1 MKNPIVKLTFVLLF
15 VLSATYLAV
24 SWRGLL
30 GAGRGDSDFPAKT
43 SWAGD
48 PIWASIRVTSAM
60 TAWQNFILRKKAG
73 WKSHWW
79 IRTPPRAAGVKEHD
93 VILTVNGNKVESVE
107 QLRRMIREIPSG
119 RTVAIGISR
128 NGQPMTLKAVL
139 ADRKRAF
146 AVGPNNFHFEVPAVP
161 AIPSIPA
168 VPEFDAPV
176 SVVVVHSSVR
186 SGLMVENLTPQL
198 GDFLG
203 AKNGQGVL
211 VRSVEKGSR
220 AEKAGFR
227 AGDVIVKVNGEAIND
242 SGDFGHA
249 LRGREK
255 NAVNVNII
263 RDKKEQTL
271 TLTLPE
277 RKQGR
282 IEETL
287 GPSVNAEMMVDLSDV
302 DAEIAEVQPQIA
314 LAVRQVQNVKP
325 VLEKVKAELLQQR
338 KEIQEQVEK
347 VMRMRAGRGYLVSSR
362 IHGPDGTA
370 KASCAR

>member
-24 SWRGLL
+24 SYS
-30 GAGRGDSDFPAKT
+30 GAGRGEGFGFSSEDFLGGGSYLGVDTRDISNDRLAELHLKEESGVEVTLVDQDAPA
-43 SWAGD
+43 G
-48 PIWASIRVTSAM
+48 
-60 TAWQNFILRKKAG
+60 
-73 WKSHWW
+73 
-79 IRTPPRAAGVKEHD
+79 AAGVKEHD

-347 VMRMRAGRGYLVSSR
+347 VMRMRPGAD
-362 IHGPDGTA
+362 I
-370 KASCAR
+370 